1 MTQVTHIVSCH
12 AWSHYLCYLFDI
24 LDNITGNKVHDKQVQ
39 MQFVS
44 FMNYKTFTLVGGN
57 VIWWIADLLHDKYK
71 NKNFESY
78 LESPFVKKV

>member
-1 MTQVTHIVSCH
+1 MSCIVTLSM
-12 AWSHYLCYLFDI
+12 LCLFDI

-78 LESPFVKKV
+78 LESPFVRKV